1 MEITDCRAVLFDLD
15 GVLTPTAL
23 IHEEAWGDMFRA
35 FLTEQGAEPYTDADY
50 YAYLDGR
57 RRDEGIRAV
66 LEAKGISL
74 PDGSLDDAADVDS
87 VHGLGARKNNDF
99 LARVAQGVDPYEG
112 SVGFL
117 DFLANLDEAPEVA
130 VVSSSKNAGPVLA
143 AAGLADRF
151 ELVVDGNTAG
161 DLGLPGKPAP
171 DTYLYAAKQLGI
183 DPSEVAVVEDAIS
196 GVESGAAG
204 KFGLV
209 IGVNRG
215 AGEEALAEAGA
226 DVVVD
231 DLKELIP

>member
-1 MEITDCRAVLFDLD
+1 MEITECRAVLFDLD

-35 FLTEQGAEPYTDADY
+35 FLTERGAEEYTDADY
-50 YAYLDGR
+50 FAYLDGR

-66 LEAKGISL
+66 LKAKNISL
-74 PDGSLDDAADVDS
+74 PDGLVDDTPETDS
-87 VHGLGARKNNDF
+87 VHGLGARKNRDF
-99 LARVAQGVDPYEG
+99 LKRVAEGVAPYDG
-112 SVGFL
+112 SVRFL
-117 DFLANLDEAPEVA
+117 DYLSGLDNPPEVA

-151 ELVVDGNTAG
+151 ELVVDGNLAS

-171 DTYLYAAKQLGI
+171 DTYLHAARELGFE
-183 DPSEVAVVEDAIS
+183 PAEVAVVEDALS
-196 GVESGAAG
+196 GVASGAAG

-215 AGEEALAEAGA
+215 AGADALAAAGA

-231 DLKELIP
+231 DLEELLP

>member
-35 FLTEQGAEPYTDADY
+35 FLTERGAEAYSDADY
-50 YAYLDGR
+50 YAHLDGR

-66 LEAKGISL
+66 LAAKNISL
-74 PDGSLDDAADVDS
+74 PDGQVDDTPETDS
-87 VHGLGARKNNDF
+87 VHGLGARKNRDF
-99 LARVAQGVDPYEG
+99 LRRVEAGVAPYAG
-112 SVGFL
+112 SVRFL
-117 DFLANLDEAPEVA
+117 DYLAGLEPAPEVA

-151 ELVVDGNTAG
+151 ELVVDGNLASE
-161 DLGLPGKPAP
+161 LELPGKPAP
-171 DTYLYAAKQLGI
+171 DSYLHAARELGF
-183 DPSEVAVVEDAIS
+183 DPAEVVVVEDALS
-196 GVESGAAG
+196 GVASGAAG

-215 AGEEALAEAGA
+215 AGADALAEAGA

-231 DLKELIP
+231 DLEELLP